1 MSKRVK
7 KYLWAAYSEGN
18 WRAGNTL
25 ASGYS
30 WGWFGERDY
39 ATHLFILQDLV
50 KQGSPG
56 AMNNIGFAYQHGLGL
71 HKSLRWAVYWYEKA
85 VRMGN
90 TDAMCNL
97 ADIYLFQEGKYHN
110 VDRGVLMALMGADL
124 GDEMAMN
131 ELGLC
136 YEHGYGVPLCE
147 EKAFEWIK
155 KAVENGAGACAEHNL
170 ARFYRKG
177 IGTKIDEAKAEEWDR
192 IAAEHGYKKDP
203 KTKNYDP
210 R

>member
-7 KYLWAAYSEGN
+7 NTYGRPTAKTI
-18 WRAGNTL
+18 GNTL

-30 WGWFGERDY
+30 WGWFGEPDY
-39 ATHLFILQDLV
+39 ATHLFILWNLV

-85 VRMGN
+85 ARMGN
-90 TDAMCNL
+90 IDAMGN
-97 ADIYLFQEGKYHN
+97 
-110 VDRGVLMALMGADL
+110 LMALMGADL

-136 YEHGYGVPLCE
+136 YEYGYGVPLCE

-177 IGTKIDEAKAEEWDR
+177 IGTKIDEAKAEEWER

-203 KTKNYDP
+203 KTKNYDS